1 MDSVATKPQTTCE
14 LLRHALGWRP
24 ATEMDRFHAAYRT
37 LLLLRFLLA
46 LAPGYLHPDE
56 YFQSF
61 EPAASLALSVHAEP
75 PAWEWA
81 PATASSRPIR
91 SWLVPVLSCALPMRL
106 MAALARVFGPDLPS
120 IDGALLLWA
129 TRLWMCTLS
138 LLQDACLV
146 GVCRANVWPVRPALL
161 TFASCWP
168 TLVLSSRP
176 FSNTLESLAL
186 ALALLVAT
194 RAPPDARPDRD
205 TLLGALLAAGCM
217 CRFTFVLFWLP
228 LLGLPLPGSALATTG
243 TAAAARAAAVRVPRL
258 LQGALPTAA
267 ALLLLDCWL
276 HGGECRGAPWRCI
289 APLNALLY
297 NIDPT
302 NLQRHGL
309 HPRASHLLLHL
320 PLLLG
325 PAALFPAAEAMAR
338 AARLV
343 APRGGGGGPASL
355 ATAVGTMAARRGA
368 VLRGLLLL
376 PLAALSCAPHQEARF
391 LLPLLLPAAALY
403 GAPLGRR
410 RALVALHLAFHL
422 AAAAFFGGVH
432 QAGLARLLPHV
443 GRMPAARTTFFAYT
457 YMPPGALL
465 GRQDGAPHRIVDLSE
480 APLAQLAA
488 ALAASWRASDAPP
501 QLALPAAL
509 RPALE
514 AELARLGR
522 CGGWRAALPWRRR
535 RRLQLVRL
543 RSFWPHFSAELLGEL
558 LRMDEGRAHV
568 ATALTLDLLELRCA
582 AGVPNTV

>member
-1 MDSVATKPQTTCE
+1 
-14 LLRHALGWRP
+14 
-24 ATEMDRFHAAYRT
+24 MDRFHAAYRT

-56 YFQSF
+56 YFQSL
-61 EPAASLALSVHAEP
+61 EPAASLVLGIRTQ
-75 PAWEWA
+75 PAWEWS

-106 MAALARVFGPDLPS
+106 VAALSRVFGPDLPS
-120 IDGALLLWA
+120 IDGAAVLWA

-146 GVCRANVWPVRPALL
+146 GVCRANAWPVRPALL

-194 RAPPDARPDRD
+194 RAPPDARADRG
-205 TLLGALLAAGCM
+205 TLLLGVLLAAGCM

-228 LLGLPLPGSALATTG
+228 LLGLRPGRRAATAAA
-243 TAAAARAAAVRVPRL
+243 TAGAAARAAAARLARL
-258 LQGALPTAA
+258 LLGALPTAA

-276 HGGECRGAPWRCI
+276 HAGDCRGAPWRCI

-325 PAALFPAAEAMAR
+325 PAALLPAAEAVAR

-343 APRGGGGGPASL
+343 APRGGGGGGGGDPASP
-355 ATAVGTMAARRGA
+355 AAAVGTTAARRGA
-368 VLRGLLLL
+368 VLRALLLL

-422 AAAAFFGGVH
+422 AAAAFFGSVH
-432 QAGLARLLPHV
+432 QAGLARLLPHA
-443 GRMPAARTTFFAYT
+443 GRMPAARTTFFAHT

-465 GRQDGAPHRIVDLSE
+465 GRPRAPHRIADLSE
-480 APLAQLAA
+480 APLPQVAA
-488 ALAASWRASDAPP
+488 ALLAASRRASDAPP

-514 AELARLGR
+514 VELGRLGR

-558 LRMDEGRAHV
+558 LRMDEARAHV
-568 ATALTLDLLELRCA
+568 ASALTLDLLELRCA
-582 AGVPNTV
+582 AGGVRSTM